1 MNDPHVVA
9 LFYRIGHGDSV
20 DYSKTPP
27 LFCEE
32 RAFRLEVKDKRVR
45 FEFKEHYA
53 TEDEARNAVEDYIG
67 VWEFSACLE
76 NGLDSFRLNFERV
89 QIEDRNPPL
98 PVPGVK
104 NIAVRF
110 QGAPAIVTVKLSV
123 VKNHYPPLPSGLRL
137 CPDVQTMYDR
147 YMGYRRGKEPLA
159 SMAYFCLTMFEKRPL
174 SNRGYSNRARKSAA
188 NEYWIDLDVL
198 SQIGELSSEKG
209 GQGARKARG
218 INNDLTNQE
227 SRFLNVAVRAIIR
240 RVAEKAY
247 CLANG
252 DDLPQISL
260 ADLPPI

>member
-104 NIAVRF
+104 NIAVDCE
-110 QGAPAIVTVKLSV
+110 IT
-123 VKNHYPPLPSGLRL
+123 
-137 CPDVQTMYDR
+137 
-147 YMGYRRGKEPLA
+147 
-159 SMAYFCLTMFEKRPL
+159 
-174 SNRGYSNRARKSAA
+174 
-188 NEYWIDLDVL
+188 
-198 SQIGELSSEKG
+198 
-209 GQGARKARG
+209 
-218 INNDLTNQE
+218 
-227 SRFLNVAVRAIIR
+227 
-240 RVAEKAY
+240 
-247 CLANG
+247 
-252 DDLPQISL
+252 
-260 ADLPPI
+260 